1 MTVLSNEQYK
11 TQRHSFTFEEP
22 ERVFSCRFY
31 LRIDDNQFSYNN
43 CNYDSSVVVGI
54 ILLQKEI
61 NLVLYELKKENL
73 PKSSRIA
80 LRQQDICFFL
90 TSEHCAQTARLS
102 TSTQLNNLSCSILT
116 FHILPGFTENLIRK
130 MQINM

>member
-11 TQRHSFTFEEP
+11 TQRQSFTFEEP

-31 LRIDDNQFSYNN
+31 LRIDDNQFSYNS

-54 ILLQKEI
+54 ILLQKEK

-73 PKSSRIA
+73 LKSSRIA

-102 TSTQLNNLSCSILT
+102 TSTQLM
-116 FHILPGFTENLIRK
+116 E
-130 MQINM
+130 